1 MNALLNERQ
10 PDAVAV
16 ESLHLAQT
24 LLAGT
29 VQHRDTL
36 ATADADNVLG
46 MVGLAVSQE
55 YAWLLALLGR
65 QKEAVHRNWNKA
77 VLGCWEPG
85 AD

>member
-24 LLAGT
+24 LKACA
-29 VQHRDTL
+29 VQHRDAL
-36 ATADADNVLG
+36 ATADTDNVLG
-46 MVGLAVSQE
+46 MMGLAVSQE

-77 VLGCWEPG
+77 VLGYWEPR